1 MTPTITF
8 YGHDFTRVTFE
19 TRGPNF
25 DLHFRG
31 ETLVAF
37 RAKGIFYCAENIW
50 GDVPGSQNQNKAK
63 TERLDRIDFNRAFNR
78 AIKGIK
84 WA

>member
-8 YGHDFTRVTFE
+8 YGRDFARVTFE

-37 RAKGIFYCAENIW
+37 RAKGIFYYAENIW
-50 GDVPGSQNQNKAK
+50 GVPGDRKKVK
-63 TERLDRIDFNRAFNR
+63 TERLNQIDFNRAFNR